1 MAQKLLPL
9 FGACAA
15 MTLYAFS
22 GVSAAEEAAKP
33 QQTQT
38 LPSIVVTEA
47 IERTIS
53 DRVIATGSI
62 EAVEETYV
70 SPLVDGLS
78 IRSLNVDVG
87 DRVEEGSTLVVLNDD
102 ALLLQ
107 KSQLQANLAK
117 TEASLAQLRAQLAE
131 AVANSEEATRVADR
145 AVRLSQSGAVSSA
158 EADRLKALATAARAR
173 VRSAEQSV
181 SVATADIKVVQAQID
196 DIDLR
201 LARTAVK
208 APVSGVISAK
218 NAKIGAIAS
227 GSGEP
232 LFAIIRD
239 GAIEMKADV
248 AEADMIKL
256 AVGQPATVKLA
267 GSDTAVE
274 GKIRLIAPTV
284 DPQTR
289 LGKVHISLIDTAAA
303 RAGMYASAI
312 ITVEQ
317 KNTVVLP
324 QTAVTAENGKTIVR
338 KVENGVVRLVP
349 VKTGIQ
355 DGQFVEILSGLEP
368 GEQAVAKAGAYVR
381 DGDRINPVK
390 PAQPATN

>member
-15 MTLYAFS
+15 MTLCAFS
-22 GVSAAEEAAKP
+22 SAFAEEAAKP
-33 QQTQT
+33 QQSQA

-47 IERTIS
+47 VEQSIS

-107 KSQLQANLAK
+107 RSQLEANLAK
-117 TEASLAQLRAQLAE
+117 AEASLAQLRAQLAE
-131 AVANSEEATRVADR
+131 MTANSEEATRVADR
-145 AVRLSQSGAVSSA
+145 AVRLSENGTVSTA
-158 EADRLKALATAARAR
+158 EADRLKALAAAARAR
-173 VRSAEQSV
+173 VHSAEQSM
-181 SVATADIKVVQAQID
+181 SVATADINVVQAQID

-248 AEADMIKL
+248 AEADLIKL
-256 AVGQPATVKLA
+256 AVGQPASVRLA
-267 GSDTAVE
+267 GSSTTIE

-289 LGKVHISLIDTAAA
+289 LGAVDIALSDTSKA
-303 RAGMYASAI
+303 RAGMYASAV

-317 KNTVVLP
+317 KQTVVLP
-324 QTAVTAENGKTIVR
+324 QTAVTAEDGKAIVR
-338 KVENGVVRLVP
+338 KVEDGVVRLVP
-349 VKTGIQ
+349 VVTGIQ
-355 DGQFVEILSGLEP
+355 DGQFVEILSGLKA

-390 PAQPATN
+390 SAQPATN

>member
-15 MTLYAFS
+15 MTLSAFS
-22 GVSAAEEAAKP
+22 SAFAEEAAKP
-33 QQTQT
+33 QQSQT

-47 IERTIS
+47 VQQSIS

-78 IRSLNVDVG
+78 VRSLNVDVG

-107 KSQLQANLAK
+107 KSQLEANLAK
-117 TEASLAQLRAQLAE
+117 AEASLAQLRAQLVE
-131 AVANSEEATRVADR
+131 MTANSEEATRVADR
-145 AVRLSQSGAVSSA
+145 AVRLSENGTVSTA
-158 EADRLKALATAARAR
+158 ESDRLKALAAAARAR
-173 VRSAEQSV
+173 VHSAEQSV

-248 AEADMIKL
+248 AEADIVKL
-256 AVGQPATVKLA
+256 AVGQSATVRLA
-267 GSDTAVE
+267 GSSTTIE

-289 LGKVHISLIDTAAA
+289 LGSVDITISDTSKA
-303 RAGMYASAI
+303 RAGMYASAV

-317 KNTVVLP
+317 KQTVVLP
-324 QTAVTAENGKTIVR
+324 QTAVNAEDGKAIVR
-338 KVENGVVRLVP
+338 KVEDGVVRLVP
-349 VKTGIQ
+349 VVTGIQ
-355 DGQFVEILSGLEP
+355 DGQFVEILSGLKA

-390 PAQPATN
+390 SAQPATN

>member
-15 MTLYAFS
+15 MTLCAFS
-22 GVSAAEEAAKP
+22 NAFGEEAAKP
-33 QQTQT
+33 QQSQA

-47 IERTIS
+47 AQQSIS

-107 KSQLQANLAK
+107 KSQLEANLAK
-117 TEASLAQLRAQLAE
+117 AEASLAQLRAQLAE
-131 AVANSEEATRVADR
+131 MTANSEEATRVADR
-145 AVRLSQSGAVSSA
+145 AVRLSENGTVSTA
-158 EADRLKALATAARAR
+158 EADRLNALAAAARAR
-173 VRSAEQSV
+173 VHSAEQSI

-248 AEADMIKL
+248 TEADLIKL
-256 AVGQPATVKLA
+256 AVGQPASVRLA
-267 GSDTAVE
+267 GSSTTVE
-274 GKIRLIAPTV
+274 GKIRLIEPTV

-289 LGKVHISLIDTAAA
+289 LGTVAITLSDTSKA
-303 RAGMYASAI
+303 RAGMYASAV

-317 KNTVVLP
+317 KQTVVLP
-324 QTAVTAENGKTIVR
+324 QTAVTAEDGKAIVR
-338 KVENGVVRLVP
+338 KVEDGVVRLVP
-349 VKTGIQ
+349 VVTGIQ
-355 DGQFVEILSGLEP
+355 DGQFVEILSGLKA

-390 PAQPATN
+390 SAQPATN

>member
-1 MAQKLLPL
+1 MAQKLMSL

-15 MTLYAFS
+15 MILTALTS
-22 GVSAAEEAAKP
+22 VSAEETPEP
-33 QQTQT
+33 QQKQA

-47 IERTIS
+47 SERPIT

-70 SPLVDGLS
+70 APLVDGLS

-87 DRVEEGSTLVVLNDD
+87 DRVEAGSTLVVLNDD

-107 KSQLQANLAK
+107 KSQLEANLARA
-117 TEASLAQLRAQLAE
+117 EASLAQFNAQRAE
-131 AVANSEEATRVADR
+131 AKANSDEAARVADR
-145 AVRLSQSGAVSSA
+145 AARLSENGTVSTA
-158 EADRLKALATAARAR
+158 EADRLKALAAAARAR
-173 VRSAEQSV
+173 LRSAEQSV

-196 DIDLR
+196 EVDLR

-218 NAKIGAIAS
+218 NAKVGAIAS
-227 GSGEP
+227 LNGEP

-248 AEADMIKL
+248 AEADIIKL
-256 AVGQPATVKLA
+256 AVGQPATVRLA
-267 GSDTAVE
+267 GSTTTIE

-289 LGKVHISLIDTAAA
+289 LGTVHISLNDTTKA
-303 RAGMYASAI
+303 RAGMYASAV
-312 ITVEQ
+312 ITAQEKQ
-317 KNTVVLP
+317 AIVLP
-324 QTAVTAENGKTIVR
+324 QTAVTSEDGKSIVR
-338 KVENGVVRLVP
+338 KVESGTVHLVP
-349 VKTGIQ
+349 VETGIQ
-355 DGQFVEILSGLEP
+355 DGQFVEILSGVEP
-368 GEQAVAKAGAYVR
+368 GEQVVAKAGAYVR

-390 PAQPATN
+390 SAESATN

>member
-1 MAQKLLPL
+1 MAQKLLSL

-15 MTLYAFS
+15 MTLCVFSVAF
-22 GVSAAEEAAKP
+22 AEEAAKP
-33 QQTQT
+33 QQSQT

-47 IERTIS
+47 AQRSIS

-107 KSQLQANLAK
+107 RSQLEANLAK
-117 TEASLAQLRAQLAE
+117 AEASLAQLHAQLAE
-131 AVANSEEATRVADR
+131 MTANSEEATRVADR
-145 AVRLSQSGAVSSA
+145 AVRLSENGTVSTA
-158 EADRLKALATAARAR
+158 ESDRLKALAAAARAR
-173 VRSAEQSV
+173 VHSAEQSV

-248 AEADMIKL
+248 AEADIIKL
-256 AVGQPATVKLA
+256 AVGQPATVRLA
-267 GSDTAVE
+267 GSSTTIE
-274 GKIRLIAPTV
+274 GRIRLIEPTV

-289 LGKVHISLIDTAAA
+289 LGSVDITLSDTSKA
-303 RAGMYASAI
+303 RAGMYASAVV
-312 ITVEQ
+312 TVEQ
-317 KNTVVLP
+317 KQAVVLP
-324 QTAVTAENGKTIVR
+324 QTAVTAEDGKAIVR
-338 KVENGVVRLVP
+338 KVEDGVVRLVP
-349 VKTGIQ
+349 VVTGIQ
-355 DGQFVEILSGLEP
+355 DGQFVEILSGLKA
-368 GEQAVAKAGAYVR
+368 GEQTVAKAGAYVR
-381 DGDRINPVK
+381 DGDRVNPVK
-390 PAQPATN
+390 SAQPATN

>member
-1 MAQKLLPL
+1 MAQRLLPL
-9 FGACAA
+9 FSACAA
-15 MTLYAFS
+15 MTLSAFS
-22 GVSAAEEAAKP
+22 SAFAEEAVKP
-33 QQTQT
+33 QQSQA

-47 IERTIS
+47 VQQSIS

-87 DRVEEGSTLVVLNDD
+87 DKVEEGSTLVVLNDD

-107 KSQLQANLAK
+107 KSQLEANLAK
-117 TEASLAQLRAQLAE
+117 AEAALAQLRAQLAE
-131 AVANSEEATRVADR
+131 ATANSEEATRVADR
-145 AVRLSQSGAVSSA
+145 AARLSENGTVPTA
-158 EADRLKALATAARAR
+158 EADRVRALAVAARAR

-181 SVATADIKVVQAQID
+181 GVATADIKVVQAQID

-208 APVSGVISAK
+208 APVSGVISVK
-218 NAKIGAIAS
+218 NAKVGAIAS

-239 GAIEMKADV
+239 GIIEMKADV
-248 AEADMIKL
+248 AEADIIKL
-256 AVGQPATVKLA
+256 AVGQPATVRLA
-267 GSDTAVE
+267 GSSTTIE
-274 GKIRLIAPTV
+274 GKIRLIAPIV

-289 LGKVHISLIDTAAA
+289 LGKVHITLSDTSKA
-303 RAGMYASAI
+303 RSGMYAAATI
-312 ITVEQ
+312 IVQQ
-317 KNTVVLP
+317 KQTVVLP
-324 QTAVTAENGKTIVR
+324 QTAVTAEDGKAIVR
-338 KVENGVVRLVP
+338 KVEDGVVRLVP
-349 VKTGIQ
+349 VVTGIQ
-355 DGQFVEILSGLEP
+355 DGQYVEILSGLKA

-381 DGDRINPVK
+381 DGDRIKPVK
-390 PAQPATN
+390 SAQPATN

>member
-1 MAQKLLPL
+1 MAQKLLSL

-15 MTLYAFS
+15 MILTALTS
-22 GVSAAEEAAKP
+22 VSAEETPEP
-33 QQTQT
+33 QQKQA

-47 IERTIS
+47 SERPIT

-70 SPLVDGLS
+70 APLVDGLS

-87 DRVEEGSTLVVLNDD
+87 DRVEAGSTLVVLNDD

-107 KSQLQANLAK
+107 KSQLEANLARA
-117 TEASLAQLRAQLAE
+117 EASLAQFNAQRAE
-131 AVANSEEATRVADR
+131 AKANSDEAARVADR
-145 AVRLSQSGAVSSA
+145 AARLSENGTVSTA
-158 EADRLKALATAARAR
+158 EADRLKALAAAARAR
-173 VRSAEQSV
+173 LRSAEQSV
-181 SVATADIKVVQAQID
+181 SVATADIKVVQTQID
-196 DIDLR
+196 EVDLR

-218 NAKIGAIAS
+218 NAKVGAIAS
-227 GSGEP
+227 LNGEP

-248 AEADMIKL
+248 AEADIIKL
-256 AVGQPATVKLA
+256 AVGQPATVRLA
-267 GSDTAVE
+267 GSTTTIE

-289 LGKVHISLIDTAAA
+289 LGTVHISLNDTTKA
-303 RAGMYASAI
+303 RAGMYASAV
-312 ITVEQ
+312 ITAQEKQ
-317 KNTVVLP
+317 AIVLP
-324 QTAVTAENGKTIVR
+324 QTAVTSEYGKSIVR
-338 KVENGVVRLVP
+338 KVESGTVHLVP
-349 VKTGIQ
+349 VETGIQ
-355 DGQFVEILSGLEP
+355 DGQFVEILSGVEP
-368 GEQAVAKAGAYVR
+368 GEQVVAKAGAYVR

-390 PAQPATN
+390 SAEPATN

>member
-1 MAQKLLPL
+1 MVQIFLPFL
-9 FGACAA
+9 GAFAA
-15 MTLYAFS
+15 IALGF
-22 GVSAAEEAAKP
+22 SAASAEEPAP
-33 QQTQT
+33 QQEQL

-47 IERTIS
+47 TERSIR
-53 DRVIATGSI
+53 DRVLATGSI

-87 DRVEEGSTLVVLNDD
+87 DRVEKGSTLVVLNDD

-107 KSQLQANLAK
+107 KSELQANLAK
-117 TEASLAQLRAQLAE
+117 AAAALAQYRAQLAE
-131 AVANSEEATRVADR
+131 TTANAEEATRVADR
-145 AVRLSQSGAVSSA
+145 AEQLSANGTVSTA
-158 EADRLKALATAARAR
+158 EADRLKALAAAARAR

-181 SVATADIKVVQAQID
+181 GVAAADIKVVQAQID
-196 DIDLR
+196 DVNLR
-201 LARTAVK
+201 LARTEVK

-227 GSGEP
+227 GTGAP

-248 AEADMIKL
+248 TEADILKL
-256 AVGQPATVKLA
+256 AIGQAATMKLA
-267 GSDTAVE
+267 GGSTTID

-284 DPQTR
+284 DPVTR
-289 LGKVHISLIDTAAA
+289 LGTVHITLADATEA
-303 RAGMYASAI
+303 RAGMYASAV
-312 ITVEQ
+312 ITVAQ
-317 KNTVVLP
+317 KQAVVLP
-324 QTAVTAENGKTIVR
+324 QTAVTAENGKSIVR
-338 KVENGVVRLVP
+338 KVEDGVVHLVP
-349 VKTGIQ
+349 VTTGIQ
-355 DGQFVEILSGLEP
+355 DGQFVEIVSGLEA

-390 PAQPATN
+390 PAQPITN

>member
-1 MAQKLLPL
+1 MAQKLMSL

-15 MTLYAFS
+15 MILTALTS
-22 GVSAAEEAAKP
+22 VSAEETPEP
-33 QQTQT
+33 QQKQV

-47 IERTIS
+47 SERPIT

-70 SPLVDGLS
+70 APLVDGLS

-87 DRVEEGSTLVVLNDD
+87 DRVEAGSTLVVLNDD

-107 KSQLQANLAK
+107 KSQLEANLARA
-117 TEASLAQLRAQLAE
+117 EASLAQFNAQRAE
-131 AVANSEEATRVADR
+131 AKANSDEAARVADR
-145 AVRLSQSGAVSSA
+145 AARLSENGTVSTA
-158 EADRLKALATAARAR
+158 EADRLKALAAAARAR
-173 VRSAEQSV
+173 LRSAEQSV

-196 DIDLR
+196 EVDLR

-218 NAKIGAIAS
+218 NAKVGAIAS
-227 GSGEP
+227 LNGEP

-248 AEADMIKL
+248 AEADIIKL
-256 AVGQPATVKLA
+256 AVGQPATVRLA
-267 GSDTAVE
+267 GSTTTIE

-289 LGKVHISLIDTAAA
+289 LGTVHISLNDTTKA
-303 RAGMYASAI
+303 RAGMYASAV
-312 ITVEQ
+312 ITAQEKQ
-317 KNTVVLP
+317 AIVLP
-324 QTAVTAENGKTIVR
+324 QTAVTSEDGKSIVR
-338 KVENGVVRLVP
+338 KVESGTVHLVP
-349 VKTGIQ
+349 VETGIQ
-355 DGQFVEILSGLEP
+355 DGQFVEILSGVEP
-368 GEQAVAKAGAYVR
+368 GEQVVAKAGAYVR

-390 PAQPATN
+390 SAEPATN

>member
-9 FGACAA
+9 FGACAVIS
-15 MTLYAFS
+15 LCAFS
-22 GVSAAEEAAKP
+22 SAFAEEAAKP
-33 QQTQT
+33 QQSQA

-47 IERTIS
+47 VQQSIS

-78 IRSLNVDVG
+78 VRSLNVDVG

-107 KSQLQANLAK
+107 RSQLEANLAK
-117 TEASLAQLRAQLAE
+117 AEASLAQLRAQLAE
-131 AVANSEEATRVADR
+131 MTANSEEATRVADR
-145 AVRLSQSGAVSSA
+145 AVRLSENGTVSTA
-158 EADRLKALATAARAR
+158 EADRLKALAAAARAR
-173 VRSAEQSV
+173 VHSAEQSV

-248 AEADMIKL
+248 AEADLIKL
-256 AVGQPATVKLA
+256 AVGQPASVRLA
-267 GSDTAVE
+267 GSSTTIE

-289 LGKVHISLIDTAAA
+289 LGSVDITLSDTSKA
-303 RAGMYASAI
+303 RAGMYASAV

-317 KNTVVLP
+317 KQTIVLP
-324 QTAVTAENGKTIVR
+324 QTAVTAEDGKAIVR
-338 KVENGVVRLVP
+338 KVEDGVVRLVP
-349 VKTGIQ
+349 VVTGIQ
-355 DGQFVEILSGLEP
+355 DGQFVEILSGLKA

-390 PAQPATN
+390 SAQPATN

>member
-1 MAQKLLPL
+1 MAQRLLPL
-9 FGACAA
+9 FSACAA
-15 MTLYAFS
+15 MTLSAFS
-22 GVSAAEEAAKP
+22 SAFAEEAVKP
-33 QQTQT
+33 QQSQA

-47 IERTIS
+47 VQQSIS

-87 DRVEEGSTLVVLNDD
+87 DTVEEGSTLVVLNDD

-107 KSQLQANLAK
+107 RSQLEANLAK
-117 TEASLAQLRAQLAE
+117 AEAALAQLRAQLAE
-131 AVANSEEATRVADR
+131 ATANSEEATRVADR
-145 AVRLSQSGAVSSA
+145 AARLSENGTVPTA
-158 EADRLKALATAARAR
+158 EADRVRALAVAARAR

-181 SVATADIKVVQAQID
+181 GVATADIKVVQAQID

-208 APVSGVISAK
+208 APVSGVISVK
-218 NAKIGAIAS
+218 NAKVGAIAS

-239 GAIEMKADV
+239 GIIEMKADV
-248 AEADMIKL
+248 AEADIIKL
-256 AVGQPATVKLA
+256 AVGQPATVRLA
-267 GSDTAVE
+267 GSSTTIE
-274 GKIRLIAPTV
+274 GKIRLIAPIV

-289 LGKVHISLIDTAAA
+289 LGKVHITLSDTSKA
-303 RAGMYASAI
+303 RSGMYAAATI
-312 ITVEQ
+312 IVQQ
-317 KNTVVLP
+317 KQTVVLP
-324 QTAVTAENGKTIVR
+324 QTAVTAEDGKAIVR
-338 KVENGVVRLVP
+338 KVEDGVVRLVP
-349 VKTGIQ
+349 VVTGIQ
-355 DGQFVEILSGLEP
+355 DGQYVEILSGLKA

-381 DGDRINPVK
+381 DGDRIKPVK
-390 PAQPATN
+390 SAQPATN

>member
-1 MAQKLLPL
+1 MAQKLLPVL
-9 FGACAA
+9 GVCAA
-15 MTLYAFS
+15 MILSALS
-22 GVSAAEEAAKP
+22 GASAEEAVEP
-33 QQTQT
+33 QQKQT

-47 IERTIS
+47 AERTIT
-53 DRVIATGSI
+53 DRVVATGSI
-62 EAVEETYV
+62 EAIEETYV

-107 KSQLQANLAK
+107 KSQLEANLAK
-117 TEASLAQLRAQLAE
+117 TEASLAQFRAQLAE
-131 AVANSEEATRVADR
+131 AEANSEEAQRVADR
-145 AVRLSQSGAVSSA
+145 AVRLSENGTVSTA
-158 EADRLKALATAARAR
+158 EADRLKALAAAARAR
-173 VRSAEQSV
+173 LRSAEQSV

-227 GSGEP
+227 GNGEP

-239 GAIEMKADV
+239 GEVEMKADV
-248 AEADMIKL
+248 TEADIVKL

-267 GSDTAVE
+267 GSDTIIE

-289 LGKVHISLIDTAAA
+289 LGKVHISLADTKTA
-303 RAGMYASAI
+303 RAGMYASTV
-312 ITVEQ
+312 ITVEEKQ
-317 KNTVVLP
+317 TVVLP
-324 QTAVTAENGKTIVR
+324 QTAVTSEDGKSIVR
-338 KVENGVVRLVP
+338 KVEDGVVRLIP
-349 VKTGIQ
+349 VETGIQ
-355 DGQFVEILSGLEP
+355 DGQFVEILSGIKP

-390 PAQPATN
+390 SAEPATN

>member
-1 MAQKLLPL
+1 MAQKLVPL

-15 MTLYAFS
+15 MILCAFS
-22 GVSAAEEAAKP
+22 GTFAEEAAKP
-33 QQTQT
+33 QQSQT

-47 IERTIS
+47 VQQSIS

-78 IRSLNVDVG
+78 VRSLNVDVG
-87 DRVEEGSTLVVLNDD
+87 DKVEEGSTLVVLNDD

-107 KSQLQANLAK
+107 KSQLEANLAK
-117 TEASLAQLRAQLAE
+117 AEASLAQLRAQLAE
-131 AVANSEEATRVADR
+131 MTANSEEATRVADR
-145 AVRLSQSGAVSSA
+145 AVRLSENGTVSTA
-158 EADRLKALATAARAR
+158 EADRLKALAAAARAR
-173 VRSAEQSV
+173 VHSAEQSV

-248 AEADMIKL
+248 AEADLIKL
-256 AVGQPATVKLA
+256 AVGQPASVRLA
-267 GSDTAVE
+267 GSSTTIE

-289 LGKVHISLIDTAAA
+289 LGSVDITLSDTSKA
-303 RAGMYASAI
+303 RAGMYASAV

-317 KNTVVLP
+317 KQTVVLP
-324 QTAVTAENGKTIVR
+324 QTAVTADDGKAIVR
-338 KVENGVVRLVP
+338 KVEDGVVRLVP
-349 VKTGIQ
+349 VVTGIQ
-355 DGQFVEILSGLEP
+355 DGQFVEILSGLKA

-390 PAQPATN
+390 SAQPATN

>member
-1 MAQKLLPL
+1 MAQKFLPL
-9 FGACAA
+9 LGAFAA
-15 MTLYAFS
+15 IALSPFS
-22 GVSAAEEAAKP
+22 AASAEEAAKP
-33 QQTQT
+33 QQEQI

-47 IERTIS
+47 AERAIS
-53 DRVIATGSI
+53 DRVLATGSI

-87 DRVEEGSTLVVLNDD
+87 DRVEKGSTLVVLNDD

-107 KSQLQANLAK
+107 KSELAANLAK
-117 TEASLAQLRAQLAE
+117 AEAALAQYRAQLAE
-131 AVANSEEATRVADR
+131 TIANAEEATRVAER
-145 AVRLSQSGAVSSA
+145 ADQLSANGTVSTA
-158 EADRLKALATAARAR
+158 EADRLKALAAAARAR

-181 SVATADIKVVQAQID
+181 GVAAADIKVVQAQIED
-196 DIDLR
+196 VNLR
-201 LARTAVK
+201 LARTEVK

-227 GSGEP
+227 GSGAP

-239 GAIEMKADV
+239 GAIEMRADV
-248 AEADMIKL
+248 TEADILKL
-256 AVGQPATVKLA
+256 AVGQAAAVKLA
-267 GSDTAVE
+267 GSSTAVD
-274 GKIRLIAPTV
+274 GRIRLIAPTV

-289 LGKVHISLIDTAAA
+289 LGTVHITLADTTDA
-303 RAGMYASAI
+303 RAGMYASAV

-317 KNTVVLP
+317 KQAVVLP
-324 QTAVTAENGKTIVR
+324 QTAVTSEEGKSIVR
-338 KVENGVVRLVP
+338 KVEDGVVHLVP
-349 VKTGIQ
+349 VTTGIQ
-355 DGQFVEILSGLEP
+355 DGQFVEILSGVEA

-390 PAQPATN
+390 PAQPTTN

>member
-15 MTLYAFS
+15 MTLCALSSAF
-22 GVSAAEEAAKP
+22 AEEAAKP
-33 QQTQT
+33 QQSQA

-47 IERTIS
+47 VQQSIS

-78 IRSLNVDVG
+78 VRSLNVDVG

-107 KSQLQANLAK
+107 KSQLEANLAK
-117 TEASLAQLRAQLAE
+117 AEASLAQLRAQLAE
-131 AVANSEEATRVADR
+131 MTANSEEATRVADR
-145 AVRLSQSGAVSSA
+145 AVRLSENGTVSTA
-158 EADRLKALATAARAR
+158 EADRLKALAAAARAR
-173 VRSAEQSV
+173 VHSAEQSV

-218 NAKIGAIAS
+218 NAKVGAIAS

-248 AEADMIKL
+248 AEADLIKL
-256 AVGQPATVKLA
+256 AVGQTASVRLA
-267 GSDTAVE
+267 GSSTTIE

-289 LGKVHISLIDTAAA
+289 LGRVDITLSDTSKA
-303 RAGMYASAI
+303 RAGMYASAV

-317 KNTVVLP
+317 KQTVVLP
-324 QTAVTAENGKTIVR
+324 QTAVTAEDGKAIVR
-338 KVENGVVRLVP
+338 KVEDGVVRLVP
-349 VKTGIQ
+349 VVTGIQ
-355 DGQFVEILSGLEP
+355 DGQFVEILSGLKA

-390 PAQPATN
+390 SAQPATN

>member
-1 MAQKLLPL
+1 M
-9 FGACAA
+9 
-15 MTLYAFS
+15 
-22 GVSAAEEAAKP
+22 
-33 QQTQT
+33 
-38 LPSIVVTEA
+38 PSIVVTEA
-47 IERTIS
+47 AERAIS
-53 DRVIATGSI
+53 DRVLATGSI

-87 DRVEEGSTLVVLNDD
+87 DRVEKGSTLVVLNDD

-107 KSQLQANLAK
+107 KSELEANLAK
-117 TEASLAQLRAQLAE
+117 AEAAVAQYRAQLAE
-131 AVANSEEATRVADR
+131 TTANAEEATRVAER
-145 AVRLSQSGAVSSA
+145 AEQLSTNGTVSTA
-158 EADRLKALATAARAR
+158 EADRLKALAAAARAR

-181 SVATADIKVVQAQID
+181 SVAAADIKVVQAQVED
-196 DIDLR
+196 VNLR
-201 LARTAVK
+201 LARTEVK

-248 AEADMIKL
+248 TEADILKL
-256 AVGQPATVKLA
+256 AVGQPAAVKLA
-267 GSDTAVE
+267 GSSTTVD

-289 LGKVHISLIDTAAA
+289 LGTVHITLADMTEA
-303 RAGMYASAI
+303 RAGMYASAV

-317 KNTVVLP
+317 KQAVVLP
-324 QTAVTAENGKTIVR
+324 QTAITSEDGKSIVR
-338 KVENGVVRLVP
+338 KVEDGVVHLVP
-349 VKTGIQ
+349 VTTGIQ
-355 DGQFVEILSGLEP
+355 DGQFVEILSGVEA

-381 DGDRINPVK
+381 DGDRINPVE
-390 PAQPATN
+390 PAQPTTN

>member
-1 MAQKLLPL
+1 MILSALS
-9 FGACAA
+9 GA
-15 MTLYAFS
+15 S
-22 GVSAAEEAAKP
+22 AEEAVEP
-33 QQTQT
+33 QQKQT

-47 IERTIS
+47 AERTIT
-53 DRVIATGSI
+53 DRVVATGSI

-107 KSQLQANLAK
+107 KSQLEANLAK
-117 TEASLAQLRAQLAE
+117 TDASLAQFRAQLAE
-131 AVANSEEATRVADR
+131 AEANSEEAKRVADR
-145 AVRLSQSGAVSSA
+145 AVRLSENGTVSTA
-158 EADRLKALATAARAR
+158 EADRLKALAAAARAR
-173 VRSAEQSV
+173 LRSAEQSV

-196 DIDLR
+196 DVDLR

-208 APVSGVISAK
+208 APVSGVVSAK

-227 GSGEP
+227 GNGEP

-239 GAIEMKADV
+239 GEVEMKADV
-248 AEADMIKL
+248 TEADIVKL

-267 GSDTAVE
+267 GSDTIIE
-274 GKIRLIAPTV
+274 GNIRLIAPTV

-289 LGKVHISLIDTAAA
+289 LGKVHISLADTGTA
-303 RAGMYASAI
+303 RAGMYASTV
-312 ITVEQ
+312 ITVEEKQ
-317 KNTVVLP
+317 TVVLP
-324 QTAVTAENGKTIVR
+324 QTAVTSEDGKSIVR
-338 KVENGVVRLVP
+338 KVEDGVVRLIP
-349 VKTGIQ
+349 VETGIQ
-355 DGQFVEILSGLEP
+355 DGQFVEILSGIKP

-390 PAQPATN
+390 SAEPATN